1 MEVLRVIS
9 EPSAAALAYGI
20 GQGADRE
27 DDVNIVVF
35 DMGAQ
40 SLDVTL
46 LNSRFVV
53 DYRKFLLCGW

>member
-1 MEVLRVIS
+1 MDVLRVIS

-20 GQGADRE
+20 GQGSDRE
-27 DDVNIVVF
+27 EDVNILVY

-46 LNSRFVV
+46 LNSR
-53 DYRKFLLCGW
+53 YLIW